1 MSGLFLA
8 FLFSPLIL
16 GPAESP
22 SLRVLFDW
30 CDEVLGFG
38 RLDFVCTVRS
48 RHGSESFFLFAHW
61 R

>member
-8 FLFSPLIL
+8 FLLSPLIP
-16 GPAESP
+16 GPAASL

-48 RHGSESFFLFAHW
+48 RHGSESSFAHW

>member
-8 FLFSPLIL
+8 FFFSHLIPGL
-16 GPAESP
+16 AASP
-22 SLRVLFDW
+22 SLHVLFDW
-30 CDEVLGFG
+30 YDKVLGFG

-48 RHGSESFFLFAHW
+48 RHGSESFFTHW